1 MKSLKINPM
10 TEKWILLVDDEESVL
25 AVMIGSLNKLGQEYH
40 VVTISDGQAA
50 LQQIKARRFDLVVT
64 DYKMPVMN
72 GLQLLEQIHLVRP
85 DTPVII
91 VTAYPNPNLEAEAA
105 RLNAFRF
112 LPKPLKMDSFLQIV
126 KEAVGTNELNPDGML
141 SLGEDDYRKL
151 NQVLHQLEND
161 VSARC
166 VFLTDGEG
174 RTITRS
180 GQYEKL
186 PISRIASLLSGSI
199 ATLAEA
205 GRTIGN
211 NETVINLA
219 YCEGKYDNLYAINI
233 GSQYLLILII
243 DRGPSSS
250 RLGLVW
256 YYAHQAATALLG
268 VLNNAKY
275 SNPGKMLGEDFGQV
289 MDGELDELFHED
301 KVADNNKKA
310 PASTSTPE
318 NRAKIPTAGKP
329 TLLSLDDA
337 KQAGIFSQHP
347 GDDNFS
353 TPFEENEKP

>member
-1 MKSLKINPM
+1 M
-10 TEKWILLVDDEESVL
+10 TEKWILLVDDEESIL

-40 VVTISDGQAA
+40 VVTVLDGQAA
-50 LQQIKARRFDLVVT
+50 LEKFQQRRFDLVVT
-64 DYKMPVMN
+64 DYRMPVMN
-72 GLQLLEQIHLVRP
+72 GLQLLEQLQSVRP
-85 DTPVII
+85 DTPVILI
-91 VTAYPNPNLEAEAA
+91 TAFPNYNVETEAA
-105 RLNAFRF
+105 RLNAFRY
-112 LPKPLKMDSFLQIV
+112 LTKPLKMESFLQIV
-126 KEAVGTNELNPDGML
+126 KEAVGTSELNPDGVL
-141 SLGEDDYRKL
+141 SLSEDDFHKL
-151 NQVLHQLEND
+151 NQILHQLESD

-180 GQYEKL
+180 GSYEKL

-219 YCEGKYDNLYAINI
+219 YCEGKSDNLYAINI
-233 GSQYLLILII
+233 GSQFLLLLII

-256 YYAHQAATALLG
+256 YYAHLAATSLLA

-275 SNPGKMLGEDFGQV
+275 TSPGNMLGEDLDQV
-289 MDGELDELFHED
+289 INGEFDELFHEG
-301 KVADNNKKA
+301 KASDNNNKE
-310 PASTSTPE
+310 PASSITPE
-318 NRAKIPTAGKP
+318 NRAEMPSSGKP

-337 KQAGIFSQHP
+337 KQAGIIKQHP
-347 GDDNFS
+347 GDDNLS
-353 TPFEENEKP
+353 TTFEESEKP

>member
-1 MKSLKINPM
+1 M
-10 TEKWILLVDDEESVL
+10 TEKWILLVDDEESIL

-40 VVTISDGQAA
+40 VVTVLDGQAA
-50 LQQIKARRFDLVVT
+50 LERFKQRRFDLVVT

-72 GLQLLEQIHLVRP
+72 GLQLLEQIHLVRAE
-85 DTPVII
+85 TPVILI
-91 VTAYPNPNLEAEAA
+91 TAYPNSKIEAEAA
-105 RLNAFRF
+105 SLNAFRY
-112 LPKPLKMDSFLQIV
+112 LTKPLKMDSFLQIV
-126 KEAVGTNELNPDGML
+126 KEAVGTSVLNPDGLL

-151 NQVLHQLEND
+151 NLILHQLEND

-180 GQYEKL
+180 GLYEKL

-205 GRTIGN
+205 GRTIGDN
-211 NETVINLA
+211 DTVINLA
-219 YCEGKYDNLYAINI
+219 YCEGKSDNLYAINI
-233 GSQYLLILII
+233 GSQFLLILII

-256 YYAHQAATALLG
+256 YYAHNAATALLE

-275 SNPGKMLGEDFGQV
+275 SNPGNMLGEDFEKV
-289 MDGELDELFHED
+289 MDGEFDELFHED
-301 KVADNNKKA
+301 RGADDSKKEA
-310 PASTSTPE
+310 AATVKPE
-318 NRAKIPTAGKP
+318 NQAKITKAGKP

-337 KQAGIFSQHP
+337 KQAGIIPQFP
-347 GDDNFS
+347 GDDRFS
-353 TPFEENEKP
+353 DPFEENKKP